1 VRVLMLGWEFP
12 PHISGGLGTACKGLT
27 EGLASQGV
35 EILFVVPRLFGDE
48 DATQARLVGC
58 ADVVP
63 SGRGSAQAPA
73 AAPAADAPRRAAA
86 PPTPAARALE
96 VVAVASPLAPYQT
109 PGTYRETLREPAE
122 RSPRQEL
129 LSGQSRAV
137 ARLLGESLP
146 GGRQPFSGQYGQDLM
161 SEVARYAHVV
171 ADLARGERFDVVHA
185 HDWLTFPAGL
195 CAAEASGRPF
205 IAHVHACEYDR
216 SGEHPNRE
224 IREIERLGLAAA
236 DRVIAV
242 SHYTASILAARYGVD
257 PAKLRVVHNATLHRP
272 RGREAG
278 CKAIDE
284 RIVLFLG
291 RVTFQKGPD
300 YFLEMARR
308 VVDVVPQVKFVI
320 AGTGDMLAPLIE
332 RAAAIGLARHVHFTG
347 FLHGPAVERMYSMAD
362 VYVMPSVSEP
372 FGIAALEALALDVP
386 VILSRQSG
394 VAEVLP
400 HMLKSDFWDVEDMA
414 SKLIALLRHPSLRE
428 SVVRAGR
435 AELDRI
441 QWTQR
446 GALVHE
452 VYKELVQ

>member
-1 VRVLMLGWEFP
+1 MLGWEFP

-35 EILFVVPRLFGDE
+35 EILFVVPRLYGDE
-48 DATQARLVGC
+48 DPTKARLIGC

-63 SGRGSAQAPA
+63 SAPAAAQAPA
-73 AAPAADAPRRAAA
+73 PDAATGPAPRSPAPRSAAR
-86 PPTPAARALE
+86 RALE

-109 PGTYRETLREPAE
+109 PEAYRESASPPREE
-122 RSPRQEL
+122 PRPLGL
-129 LSGQSRAV
+129 LAGQTRAV
-137 ARLLGESLP
+137 ARLLGEMLP
-146 GGRQPFSGQYGQDLM
+146 GERRAQRFSGQYGSDLM

-195 CAAEASGRPF
+195 CAAEASGRPLV
-205 IAHVHACEYDR
+205 AHVHACEYDR

-224 IREIERLGLAAA
+224 IREIERLGLAGA

-257 PAKLRVVHNATLHRP
+257 ERKLRVVHNATLHRP
-272 RGREAG
+272 RTRGKGR
-278 CKAIDE
+278 KAIDE

-332 RAAAIGLARHVHFTG
+332 RAAAMGLARHVHFTG
-347 FLHGPAVERMYSMAD
+347 FLHGAAVERMYSMAD

-400 HMLKSDFWDVEDMA
+400 HMLKSDFWDVEDLA

-446 GALVHE
+446 GALVRQIYE
-452 VYKELVQ
+452 ELVP

>member
-1 VRVLMLGWEFP
+1 MLGWEFP

-27 EGLASQGV
+27 DGLASQGV
-35 EILFVVPRLFGDE
+35 EILFVVPHLFGDE
-48 DATQARLVGC
+48 DRTEARLIGC
-58 ADVVP
+58 AERTPTLREGRPVHVRRLAARP
-63 SGRGSAQAPA
+63 SLGPEPR
-73 AAPAADAPRRAAA
+73 APRG
-86 PPTPAARALE
+86 AARALE
-96 VVAVASPLAPYQT
+96 VIAVASPLQPYQT
-109 PGTYRETLREPAE
+109 PEAYRGGLEA
-122 RSPRQEL
+122 
-129 LSGQSRAV
+129 SGEGSNPLGVLPGQTRAV
-137 ARLLGESLP
+137 AQILGERLP
-146 GGRQPFSGQYGQDLM
+146 GGSGQRFSGQYGQDLM
-161 SEVARYAHVV
+161 SEVGRYARVV
-171 ADLARGERFDVVHA
+171 AELARSEPFDVVHA

-195 CAAEASGRPF
+195 CAAEAAGRPLV
-205 IAHVHACEYDR
+205 AHVHACEYDR
-216 SGEHPNRE
+216 SGEHPNPE
-224 IREIERLGLAAA
+224 IREIEGVGLASA

-242 SHYTASILAARYGVD
+242 SHYTASILVSRYGVD
-257 PAKLRVVHNATLHRP
+257 PAKLRVVHNATQHRP
-272 RGREAG
+272 RGRDPG
-278 CKAIDE
+278 CKAIEDP
-284 RIVLFLG
+284 IVLFLG

-308 VVDVVPQVKFVI
+308 VVDVVPRVKFVI

-347 FLHGPAVERMYSMAD
+347 FLHGAAVERMYSMAD

-400 HMLKSDFWDVEDMA
+400 HMLKSDFWDVDDMA
-414 SKLIALLRHPSLRE
+414 SKLIAMLRFPALRE
-428 SVVRAGR
+428 SVVRAGQ

-446 GALVHE
+446 GALVHD